1 MCGMRTIENDQLL
14 IQVNERGAE
23 VREVLHKESGRH
35 YMWSGD
41 PAYWGRVSPVLFPIV
56 GRLKNDQYKI
66 GDQTYEL
73 AQHGFLRDVDF
84 DLYEETKHTVT
95 FQYESKG
102 RHIEQYPYEFTARIR
117 YELSENGL
125 TISWEIDHDG
135 DDTMYFSI
143 GGHPAFHVPL
153 VEGERTADYYLTLTP
168 STEYLPVQYELKN
181 SLVREKE
188 KGIQL
193 EPIQLRPELFQ
204 HDAMIYS
211 HINRVSLISQA
222 GHGVEV
228 DLTGFPFVG
237 IWSPYNKEKGTMAPF
252 VCIEPWYGI
261 ADVEGANGQYKE
273 KFGIQT
279 LEKNETFQAPYTI
292 FFK

>member
-1 MCGMRTIENDQLL
+1 MYLMKTIENDQLL
-14 IQVNERGAE
+14 VQIHEKGAE
-23 VREVLHKESGRH
+23 VREVLDKESGRH

-56 GRLKNDQYKI
+56 GRLMNDQYKI
-66 GDQTYEL
+66 DDQTFEL
-73 AQHGFLRDVDF
+73 TQHGFLRDVNF

-95 FQYESKG
+95 FQYESRG
-102 RHIEQYPYEFTARIR
+102 RHVKQYPYEFTARIR
-117 YELSENGL
+117 YELLENGL
-125 TISWEIDHDG
+125 KISWEIDHDG
-135 DDTMYFSI
+135 EDTMYFSI
-143 GGHPAFHVPL
+143 GGHPAFRIPL
-153 VEGERTADYYLTLTP
+153 VEGEQTSDYSLTLTP
-168 STEYLPVQYELKN
+168 FTEHLPVQYELRN

-204 HDAMIYS
+204 HDAMIFS
-211 HINRVSLISQA
+211 HINRVSLTSGA

-228 DLTGFPFVG
+228 DLTRFPFVG
-237 IWSPYNKEKGTMAPF
+237 IWSPYDQEKGTMAPF

-261 ADVEGANGQYKE
+261 AEREGTNGQYKE

-279 LEKNETFQAPYTI
+279 LEKNETFHAAYTI

>member
-1 MCGMRTIENDQLL
+1 MRTIENDQLL
-14 IQVNERGAE
+14 IQINKRGAE

-56 GRLKNDQYKI
+56 GRLKDDQYKI

-73 AQHGFLRDVDF
+73 SQHGFLRDVDF
-84 DLYEETKHTVT
+84 DLFEEAKDKVA
-95 FQYESKG
+95 FQYQSNG
-102 RHIEQYPYEFTARIR
+102 RHVEQYPYEFTACIR

-153 VEGERTADYYLTLTP
+153 VEGEQTADYSLTLTP
-168 STEYLPVQYELKN
+168 STEHDPVQYELQD
-181 SLVREKE
+181 SLVREK
-188 KGIQL
+188 KGVQL
-193 EPIQLRPELFQ
+193 EPIKLQAELFQ
-204 HDAMIYS
+204 HDAMIFS
-211 HINRVSLISQA
+211 HINRVSLTSQE

-228 DLTGFPFVG
+228 DLSGFPFVG
-237 IWSPYNKEKGTMAPF
+237 IWSPYDQEKRTMAPF

-261 ADVEGANGQYKE
+261 ADMEGTNGQYKE

-279 LEKNETFQAPYTI
+279 LEKNETFRAAYTI

>member
-1 MCGMRTIENDQLL
+1 MRTIENDQLL
-14 IQVNERGAE
+14 VQIHEKGAE
-23 VREVLHKESGRH
+23 VREVLDKKSGRH

-56 GRLKNDQYKI
+56 GRLMNDQYKMD
-66 GDQTYEL
+66 DQTFEL
-73 AQHGFLRDVDF
+73 TQHGFLRDVNF
-84 DLYEETKHTVT
+84 DLYEETEHTVT
-95 FQYESKG
+95 FQYESRS
-102 RHIEQYPYEFTARIR
+102 RHMKQYPYEFTARIR
-117 YELSENGL
+117 YELLENGL
-125 TISWEIDHDG
+125 KISWEIDHDG

-143 GGHPAFHVPL
+143 GGHPAFRVPL
-153 VEGERTADYYLTLTP
+153 VEGEQAADYSLTLTP
-168 STEYLPVQYELKN
+168 STEHLPVQYELRN
-181 SLVREKE
+181 SLVREKG
-188 KGIQL
+188 KGIEI

-204 HDAMIYS
+204 QDAMIFS
-211 HINRVSLISQA
+211 HINRVSLTSRA

-237 IWSPYNKEKGTMAPF
+237 IWSPYDQEKGTMAPF

-261 ADVEGANGQYKE
+261 ADMEGTNGQYKE

-279 LEKNETFQAPYTI
+279 LEKNETFHAAYTV

>member
-1 MCGMRTIENDQLL
+1 MRTIENDQLL
-14 IQVNERGAE
+14 IQINKRGAE

-56 GRLKNDQYKI
+56 GRLKDDQYKI

-73 AQHGFLRDVDF
+73 SQHGFLRDVDF
-84 DLYEETKHTVT
+84 DLFEEAKDKVA
-95 FQYESKG
+95 FQYQTNG
-102 RHIEQYPYEFTARIR
+102 RHVEQYPYEFTARIR

-153 VEGERTADYYLTLTP
+153 VEGEQTADYSLTLTP
-168 STEYLPVQYELKN
+168 STEHDPVQYELQD
-181 SLVREKE
+181 SLVREKR
-188 KGIQL
+188 KGVQL
-193 EPIQLRPELFQ
+193 EPIQLQAELFQ
-204 HDAMIYS
+204 HDAMIFS
-211 HINRVSLISQA
+211 HINRVSLFSQA
-222 GHGVEV
+222 GHGVEI
-228 DLTGFPFVG
+228 DLSGFQFVG
-237 IWSPYNKEKGTMAPF
+237 IWSPYDQEKRTMAPF

-261 ADVEGANGQYKE
+261 ADMEGTNGQYKE

-279 LEKNETFQAPYTI
+279 LEKNETFRAAYTI

>member
-1 MCGMRTIENDQLL
+1 MRTIENDQLL
-14 IQVNERGAE
+14 VQIHEKGAE
-23 VREVLHKESGRH
+23 VREVLDKKSGRH

-56 GRLKNDQYKI
+56 GRLMNDQYKMD
-66 GDQTYEL
+66 DQTFEL
-73 AQHGFLRDVDF
+73 TQHGFLRDVNF
-84 DLYEETKHTVT
+84 DLYEETEHTVT
-95 FQYESKG
+95 FQYESRS
-102 RHIEQYPYEFTARIR
+102 RHMKQYPYEFTARIR
-117 YELSENGL
+117 YELLENGL
-125 TISWEIDHDG
+125 KISWEIDHDG

-143 GGHPAFHVPL
+143 GGHPAFRVPL
-153 VEGERTADYYLTLTP
+153 VEGEQAADYSLTLTP
-168 STEYLPVQYELKN
+168 STEHLPVQYELRN
-181 SLVREKE
+181 SLVREKGKVIE
-188 KGIQL
+188 I

-204 HDAMIYS
+204 QDAMIFS
-211 HINRVSLISQA
+211 HINRVSLTSRA

-237 IWSPYNKEKGTMAPF
+237 IWSPYDQEKGTMAPF

-261 ADVEGANGQYKE
+261 ADMEGTNGQYKE

-279 LEKNETFQAPYTI
+279 LEQNETFHATYTV

>member
-1 MCGMRTIENDQLL
+1 MRTIENDQLL
-14 IQVNERGAE
+14 IQINKRGAE

-56 GRLKNDQYKI
+56 GRLKDDQYKI

-73 AQHGFLRDVDF
+73 SQHGFLRDVDF
-84 DLYEETKHTVT
+84 DLFEEAKDKVA
-95 FQYESKG
+95 FQYQSNG
-102 RHIEQYPYEFTARIR
+102 RHVEQYPYEFTARIR

-135 DDTMYFSI
+135 DDTMYFFI

-153 VEGERTADYYLTLTP
+153 VEGEQTADYSLTLTP
-168 STEYLPVQYELKN
+168 STEHDPVQYELQD
-181 SLVREKE
+181 SLVREKR
-188 KGIQL
+188 KGVQL
-193 EPIQLRPELFQ
+193 EPIQLQAELFQ
-204 HDAMIYS
+204 HDAMIFS
-211 HINRVSLISQA
+211 HINRVSLFSQA
-222 GHGVEV
+222 GHGVEI
-228 DLTGFPFVG
+228 DLSGFPFVG
-237 IWSPYNKEKGTMAPF
+237 IWSPYDQEKRTMAPF

-261 ADVEGANGQYKE
+261 ADMEGTNGQYKE

-279 LEKNETFQAPYTI
+279 LEKNETFRAAYTI